1 MEVCLCISFQ
11 FLYTCLLVLFLSNHG
26 PPLCYVHQPLYG
38 GESERKRQKLHN
50 FSPTLA
56 VGTFSWFI
64 IKMGKIYQITVVG
77 IQGEKK
83 TVDVATTEDGFNNT
97 TVLEFKKKLVEK
109 LPGNIGNYCVD
120 FHHFMFLCQQI
131 TTQE

>member
-1 MEVCLCISFQ
+1 MHFISS
-11 FLYTCLLVLFLSNHG
+11 FLHISLTNTKATNG
-26 PPLCYVHQPLYG
+26 TPLCYVHESLYG
-38 GESERKRQKLHN
+38 ALIKESESIQLHY
-50 FSPTLA
+50 FSRTLA
-56 VGTFSWFI
+56 VGSFSLFI

-109 LPGNIGNYCVD
+109 LPGSIGNFCV
-120 FHHFMFLCQQI
+120 FSHN
-131 TTQE
+131 